1 MKIYK
6 EEKVEVTK
14 EVLSRVI
21 CDVCGKEIKKENRA
35 YEVTTG
41 HNDWG
46 NDSYESVK
54 HKDICSDE
62 CLKVEL
68 EKYLNSTYKSKFIE
82 IQK

>member
-6 EEKVEVTK
+6 EQEIVVVE
-14 EVLSRVI
+14 EVLKKVV
-21 CDVCGKEIKKENRA
+21 CDVCGREITSTDRP

-46 NDSYESVK
+46 NDSYESIA

-62 CLKVEL
+62 CLKVEFS
-68 EKYLNSTYKSKFIE
+68 KYLNSTYKTKFIE